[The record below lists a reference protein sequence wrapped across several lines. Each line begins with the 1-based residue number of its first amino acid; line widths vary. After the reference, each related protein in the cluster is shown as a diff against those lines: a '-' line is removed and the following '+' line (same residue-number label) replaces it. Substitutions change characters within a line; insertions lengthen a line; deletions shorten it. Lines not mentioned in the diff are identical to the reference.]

1 MTLFANTIN
10 HSFKNNR
17 ILDSAELTCNSGEI
31 TAIFGRNG
39 SGKSTLMK
47 ILFGTQ
53 TPESI
58 YLEINNVPT
67 DPINVRRD
75 KLIAFLPQQT
85 FLPLNTR
92 VRDIIPIYFDESDQ
106 QNEIFYA
113 PRMASIER
121 KLVKN
126 LSMGERRY
134 VELLLV
140 SHLDHP
146 IVILDEPFSMIE
158 PMYKGIVAS
167 LLLELKSHKCIIIT
181 DHYYKD
187 VLSVSDKNLI
197 LKDGKLISIKNSA
210 DLRRQ
215 GYLSSE

>member
-10 HSFKNNR
+10 HSFKSNR

-47 ILFGTQ
+47 ILFGTLI
-53 TPESI
+53 PESI
-58 YLEINNVPT
+58 YLEIDNVPT
-67 DPINVRRD
+67 DPANVRRY
-75 KLIAFLPQQT
+75 KVIAFLPQQT

-134 VELLLV
+134 VELLLI

-158 PMYKGIVAS
+158 PTYKGLVAS
-167 LLLELKSHKCIIIT
+167 LLIKIKSHKCIIIT

-197 LKDGKLISIKNSA
+197 LKDGKLTPITDHL
-210 DLRRQ
+210 DLKVH
-215 GYLSSE
+215 GYLS